1 MNGESNN
8 SYLEGSE
15 GGGSFAEPSLP
26 LITGPQAKPQI
37 ESKQQTIDNPEEE
50 YFRLMVLSIK
60 IIQSEKDPEFGA
72 EINSRKLFKL
82 AKKEKIPFHKWF
94 FWIDKRIAEA
104 SKE

>member
-1 MNGESNN
+1 MNGESSN